1 MRKIAVN
8 GTKGR
13 LGSTLVRLYPGC
25 YPLFAEITNKQ
36 AVKEELDRVKPDVV
50 IHCAAFTDVDAC
62 ENQQTKTLNINM
74 TGVNNVRSSFE
85 GRMVLIS
92 TDYVFDGKKGKYK
105 EDAKLNPI
113 SIYGMSKFGGE
124 GVLDI
129 WDSPEDVIIR
139 TTLLYGAQSKPDFVS
154 KLLEQFASTEGV
166 IPVTNRLYG
175 NPTNVEHLAMGI
187 MDLLSLPKAPRVVNI
202 AGTDYINRYE
212 FALMIADVFG
222 LDKERIVLNHA
233 PRKEGAPRPEK
244 AGLDLSLAKK
254 LKIRLFPI
262 HEGLLL
268 ARQLWN

>member
-13 LGSTLVRLYPGC
+13 LGSTLMSLFPGC
-25 YPLFAEITNKQ
+25 YPLLADVTK
-36 AVKEELDRVKPDVV
+36 AKDVKEELDRVKPDIV
-50 IHCAAFTDVDAC
+50 IHCAAYTDVDGC
-62 ENQQTKTLNINM
+62 ENNQNKAFDVNM
-74 TGVNNVRSSFE
+74 DGVKNVRSNFE
-85 GRMVLIS
+85 GRMILLS

-113 SIYGMSKFGGE
+113 NIYGMSKFGGE

-129 WDSPEDVIIR
+129 WDSPDDVIVR
-139 TTLLYGAQSKPDFVS
+139 TTILYGAQSKPDFVS
-154 KLLEQFASTEGV
+154 KLLEKFSSTAGA

-212 FALMIADVFG
+212 FALMVADVFG
-222 LDKERIVLNHA
+222 LDKERIVPNHA

-254 LKIRLFPI
+254 LKIRLFPA